1 MDALECLM
9 TRRAVRKYK
18 KDQIDA
24 ETLKKILAAGTMAP
38 SAMGKQSAQMVVVQD
53 PVLLKALSKMN
64 AAVMGSDTDPF
75 YGAPT
80 AVLVFGNPKVQM
92 NYVRDASL
100 VMENLMLAAHAL
112 GVASCWINRAK
123 EMFADADG
131 KAFLRE
137 WGISEDNV
145 GVGICILGYADG
157 DAPTAAPRK
166 EDYIVYAD

>member
-1 MDALECLM
+1 
-9 TRRAVRKYK
+9 
-18 KDQIDA
+18 
-24 ETLKKILAAGTMAP
+24 
-38 SAMGKQSAQMVVVQD
+38 
-53 PVLLKALSKMN
+53 
-64 AAVMGSDTDPF
+64 
-75 YGAPT
+75 
-80 AVLVFGNPKVQM
+80 M

-157 DAPTAAPRK
+157 DAPAAAPRK